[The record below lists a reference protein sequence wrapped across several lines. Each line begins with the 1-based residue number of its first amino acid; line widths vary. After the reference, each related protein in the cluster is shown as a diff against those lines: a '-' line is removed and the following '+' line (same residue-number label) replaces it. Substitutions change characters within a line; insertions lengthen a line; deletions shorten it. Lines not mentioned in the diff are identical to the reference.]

1 VPIVSPAP
9 VDTPSRRTYV
19 LDTSVLLSDPRAVLR
34 FDEHDVV
41 IPVVVVTFIALLE
54 LARESLTL
62 LLDPNKDAFGRTKS
76 GLPNRPVAAELVSR
90 SDGAIKLRW
99 YRTHGEQFHAK
110 LVMVSS
116 GERSW
121 LTLGSANLT
130 RRNVGDYN
138 LEANLAVEAAS
149 STALVQELERWFE
162 TLWSNRAPAGIEY
175 SADFGTFADPAQ
187 SSYWAY
193 RIMEATGLSTF

>member
-1 VPIVSPAP
+1 M
-9 VDTPSRRTYV
+9 R
-19 LDTSVLLSDPRAVLR
+19 
-34 FDEHDVV
+34 
-41 IPVVVVTFIALLE
+41 
-54 LARESLTL
+54 L

-110 LVMVSS
+110 LVMVSC